1 MPIFKFAAKVF
12 FRQSRSG
19 EVLVMIAA
27 ISMAVASLSAVGF
40 LTDRISLS
48 IEKQASELLA
58 ADLRISSTE
67 PIPEEWIDLAKERKL
82 DLASSQ
88 SFPSV
93 VYSQDGNALA
103 RIKAVS
109 SMYPLRGTVRISD
122 NDISDEYEVKKIPS
136 PSEVWVDQ
144 AILYRL
150 NAEIGDE
157 ISIGN
162 SDFKITAILRYRP
175 DQSIGFVSL
184 SPTVLMNISSI
195 PGTGLIT
202 QGSRVNYSMLVAGE
216 NDEVQTFSKLMSV
229 KVNDS
234 ARISNPSDSSERTNQ
249 TINRSKQ
256 FLSLTVIISV
266 LLSGIAISM
275 SARRFAKKRMDMI
288 ALMKSFGA
296 KRRFILQTIIIQ
308 LTMIGLT
315 GVILGSIMGFIVENL
330 VANLIADLF
339 MSELPNPTFQT
350 LFIGLLAAFIL
361 LPGFAFSSLL
371 QLSNTSAI
379 KVLRK
384 NAIPAPPSEL
394 FIAGGALLSL
404 SILLYYFVRDIEL
417 LAVIILGMLIIS
429 LLLFFIGQ
437 ILAQILGSLRG
448 GFGASWRYGLAN
460 VSRRGRD
467 SAIQIVAFGLS
478 LTALLLLSLIRTDL
492 LTDWQKA
499 LGENTPNYFLINIQ
513 SYQAEGIRE
522 ILKKSDGVNPEFV
535 PLVRARMTE
544 INGQSVQDRSYP
556 DERGNWLANREANLS
571 WAKTV
576 NSKNKVT
583 DGSWWSSDY
592 KGPPLVSIER
602 SAAEDMGV
610 AVGDNLTFLIAGENI
625 TAEISSIREVDW
637 NSFSPNFF
645 LVFSPNSLDAF
656 PSSFISSMYLDKSEN
671 QILKELQI
679 NYPTVSVVDLDP
691 ILQQVRQVITKV
703 SIAVQA
709 VFIFTLIAGI
719 TVLFSAVHS
728 TIDERK
734 FESALL
740 RAVGMKTRNVIISLL
755 SEFSAIGLSAGI
767 LAASGASILAWQ
779 IASRFFEI
787 SYIFNL
793 SLWLAG
799 IVCGVVLVSLFGYI
813 ASRDAIKSPPVN
825 VLRNT

>member
-1 MPIFKFAAKVF
+1 MSIFKFAAKAF

-58 ADLRISSTE
+58 ADLRISSPE

-93 VYSQDGNALA
+93 VYSQEGNALA

-109 SMYPLRGTVRISD
+109 SMYPLRGIVRISD
-122 NDISDEYEVKKIPS
+122 NDSSDEYEVKKIPS

-175 DQSIGFVSL
+175 DQSIGFASL

-202 QGSRVNYSMLVAGE
+202 EGSRVNYSMLIAGE
-216 NDEVQTFSKLMSV
+216 NNEVQTFSELMSV

-296 KRRFILQTIIIQ
+296 KRRFILQTITIQ

-339 MSELPNPTFQT
+339 MSELPSPTFQT

-394 FIAGGALLSL
+394 FITGGALLSL

-513 SYQAEGIRE
+513 SYQTEGIRE
-522 ILKKSDGVNPEFV
+522 ILKSSDGVNPEFV
-535 PLVRARMTE
+535 PLVRARMTK

-571 WAKTV
+571 WSKTV

-583 DGSWWSSDY
+583 DGSWWSADY

-645 LVFSPNSLDAF
+645 LVFSPNSLDTF

-703 SIAVQA
+703 SIAVQT

>member
-1 MPIFKFAAKVF
+1 MSIFKFAAKAF

-58 ADLRISSTE
+58 ADLRISSPE

-122 NDISDEYEVKKIPS
+122 NDSSDEYEVKKIPS

-175 DQSIGFVSL
+175 DQSIGFASL

-202 QGSRVNYSMLVAGE
+202 EGSRVNYSMLIAGE
-216 NDEVQTFSKLMSV
+216 NNEVQTFSELMSV

-513 SYQAEGIRE
+513 SYQTEGIRE
-522 ILKKSDGVNPEFV
+522 ILKSSDGVNPEFV
-535 PLVRARMTE
+535 PLVRARMTK

-571 WAKTV
+571 WSKTV

-583 DGSWWSSDY
+583 DGSWWSADY

-645 LVFSPNSLDAF
+645 LVFSPNSLDTF

-703 SIAVQA
+703 SIAVQT

>member
-1 MPIFKFAAKVF
+1 MPIFKFAAKAF

-58 ADLRISSTE
+58 ADLRISSPE

-93 VYSQDGNALA
+93 VYSQEGNALA

-175 DQSIGFVSL
+175 DQSIGFASL

-202 QGSRVNYSMLVAGE
+202 EGSRVNYSMLIAGE
-216 NDEVQTFSKLMSV
+216 NNEVQTFSELMSV

-513 SYQAEGIRE
+513 SYQTEGIRE
-522 ILKKSDGVNPEFV
+522 ILKSSDGVNPEFV

-571 WAKTV
+571 WSKTV

-583 DGSWWSSDY
+583 DGSWWSADY

-645 LVFSPNSLDAF
+645 LVFSPNSLDTF

>member
-1 MPIFKFAAKVF
+1 MPIFKFAAKAF

-58 ADLRISSTE
+58 ADLRISSPE

-93 VYSQDGNALA
+93 VYSQEGNALA

-122 NDISDEYEVKKIPS
+122 NDSSDEYEVKKIPS

-150 NAEIGDE
+150 NAKIGDE

-175 DQSIGFVSL
+175 DQSIGFASL
-184 SPTVLMNISSI
+184 SPTVLMNISDI

-202 QGSRVNYSMLVAGE
+202 EGSRVNYSMLIAGE
-216 NDEVQTFSKLMSV
+216 NNEVQTFSELMSV

-339 MSELPNPTFQT
+339 MSEFPNPTFQT

-513 SYQAEGIRE
+513 SYQTEGIRE
-522 ILKKSDGVNPEFV
+522 ILKSSDGVLPEFV

-571 WAKTV
+571 WSKTV

-583 DGSWWSSDY
+583 DGSWWSADY

-645 LVFSPNSLDAF
+645 LVFSPNSLDTF

-703 SIAVQA
+703 SIAVQT

>member
-1 MPIFKFAAKVF
+1 MPIFKFAAKAF

-58 ADLRISSTE
+58 ADLRISSPE

-93 VYSQDGNALA
+93 VYSQEGNALA

-175 DQSIGFVSL
+175 DQSIGFASL

-202 QGSRVNYSMLVAGE
+202 EGSRVNYSMLIAGE
-216 NDEVQTFSKLMSV
+216 NNEVQTFSELMSV
-229 KVNDS
+229 RVNDS

-394 FIAGGALLSL
+394 FVAC
-404 SILLYYFVRDIEL
+404 LLYTSPSPRDL
-417 LAVIILGMLIIS
+417 S
-429 LLLFFIGQ
+429 T
-437 ILAQILGSLRG
+437 
-448 GFGASWRYGLAN
+448 
-460 VSRRGRD
+460 SR
-467 SAIQIVAFGLS
+467 
-478 LTALLLLSLIRTDL
+478 
-492 LTDWQKA
+492 
-499 LGENTPNYFLINIQ
+499 
-513 SYQAEGIRE
+513 
-522 ILKKSDGVNPEFV
+522 
-535 PLVRARMTE
+535 M
-544 INGQSVQDRSYP
+544 
-556 DERGNWLANREANLS
+556 
-571 WAKTV
+571 
-576 NSKNKVT
+576 
-583 DGSWWSSDY
+583 
-592 KGPPLVSIER
+592 
-602 SAAEDMGV
+602 
-610 AVGDNLTFLIAGENI
+610 
-625 TAEISSIREVDW
+625 
-637 NSFSPNFF
+637 
-645 LVFSPNSLDAF
+645 
-656 PSSFISSMYLDKSEN
+656 PSS
-671 QILKELQI
+671 
-679 NYPTVSVVDLDP
+679 
-691 ILQQVRQVITKV
+691 
-703 SIAVQA
+703 A
-709 VFIFTLIAGI
+709 
-719 TVLFSAVHS
+719 
-728 TIDERK
+728 
-734 FESALL
+734 
-740 RAVGMKTRNVIISLL
+740 
-755 SEFSAIGLSAGI
+755 
-767 LAASGASILAWQ
+767 
-779 IASRFFEI
+779 
-787 SYIFNL
+787 
-793 SLWLAG
+793 
-799 IVCGVVLVSLFGYI
+799 
-813 ASRDAIKSPPVN
+813 
-825 VLRNT
+825 